1 MRGDVKNILVP
12 SISGH
17 AKATIR
23 KLSRSLVLEFWAEN
37 LTDVILERNFQLPAR
52 YELAIER

>member
-1 MRGDVKNILVP
+1 MKKG
-12 SISGH
+12 G
-17 AKATIR
+17 
-23 KLSRSLVLEFWAEN
+23 FGCEN